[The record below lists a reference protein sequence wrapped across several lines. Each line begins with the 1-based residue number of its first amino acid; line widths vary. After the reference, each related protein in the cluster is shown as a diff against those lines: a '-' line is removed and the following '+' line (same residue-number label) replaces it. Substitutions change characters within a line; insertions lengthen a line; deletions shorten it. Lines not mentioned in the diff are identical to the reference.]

1 MDEKR
6 KEMKQVDPGQETR
19 RPEGHSSI
27 GRREAEAKGA
37 HGRGLLSCT
46 ADPNRAGLSVS
57 HERDHGR

>member
-6 KEMKQVDPGQETR
+6 KEMKQVGPGPETR
-19 RPEGHSSI
+19 RPEGRSI
-27 GRREAEAKGA
+27 NGRREAEAKGA

-46 ADPNRAGLSVS
+46 ADPNRAGRSVS